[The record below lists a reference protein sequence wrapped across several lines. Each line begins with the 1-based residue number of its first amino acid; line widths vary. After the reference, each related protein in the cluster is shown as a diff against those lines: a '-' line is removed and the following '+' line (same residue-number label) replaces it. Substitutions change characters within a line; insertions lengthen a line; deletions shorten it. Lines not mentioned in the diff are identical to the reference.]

1 MRLLTAI
8 SIASLVVSI
17 AAVVLVLG
25 LYAGLDKSEP
35 DTPQSTV
42 SSPKLTEKEAVALA
56 RMSAVGKTWLAWAGP
71 NIGKPVSCE
80 NELSETTFDAKFD
93 ANLLV
98 WTVTSEMTGG
108 IYPDFGQW
116 EVYEKFLDRPKG
128 AVVSVGREC

>member
-56 RMSAVGKTWLAWAGP
+56 RMSVVGKTWIAWAGP
-71 NIGKPVSCE
+71 NRGKPVSCE
-80 NELSETTFDAKFD
+80 TQLREQTFDAKFD

-98 WTVTSEMTGG
+98 WTVTSETTGG
-108 IYPDFGQW
+108 NDFGQW

-128 AVVSVGREC
+128 VVVSVGREC